1 MVQPDVMK
9 IVMEEMADG
18 CRSSFEECSL
28 IMKGI
33 GFKKKIPKEFWEDE
47 EQAGLGIMDIYVRLS
62 KSELKRIREE
72 VISEICFRLHN
83 DCYKCFTVEH
93 YSNYLHGLA
102 ILEVPKDT
110 KEIPGLGENTRRYN
124 LAYQLWKLDDGS
136 EEKWNTIADIARCQN

>member
-47 EQAGLGIMDIYVRLS
+47 EQAGLGIIDIYVPLS

-110 KEIPGLGENTRRYN
+110 RKTPKKYLDWERILEDIIWHISCGN
-124 LAYQLWKLDDGS
+124 LMMVPKKNGIQ
-136 EEKWNTIADIARCQN
+136 